1 MNLGALPGRHA
12 RLRPDH
18 VAVVFED
25 RRLTWRQLDRRV
37 NQVAN
42 AFNALG
48 VRHGDRVATVVLNRL
63 ELLEVYWAVAKL
75 GAVLVPL
82 SPLLR
87 GPGLV
92 TLLRDAGATL
102 AVVGAAH
109 AAAVD
114 EILGELPDLR
124 PERCLLVDDHAGDL
138 PAGWAR
144 YGDSTGAA
152 SPDPPPAVEIADD
165 DPYNIIYSS
174 GTTGLPKGIVHT
186 HRIRALYAYVHATA
200 FRMTPASV
208 TLHAGSLVFNGAFV
222 TLLSSLMLGAT
233 YVLQP
238 GFDPA
243 AFVAAVRRERVT
255 HVMMVPSQIVALLRS
270 PAFSPEALA
279 SLEMLCTVGAPLHQE
294 PKAELARALPG
305 RFYELY
311 GLTEGFVTI
320 LDRDDYPRKPA
331 SVGAPIPFSEMRI
344 VGADGRDLPPGE
356 VGEIVGNGPL
366 LMAGYWRR
374 PDLTAQVIKDGWLHS
389 GDLGYRDDDGF
400 LYLVDR
406 QKDLIISGGVNVYPR
421 DIEEVVAQHPGVRE
435 VAVFGVP
442 SERWGETP
450 VAAVIL
456 RESGAAD
463 AETLVAWTNERVAA
477 RYQRLSA
484 VVILDDFPRN
494 VAGKTLKRELRER
507 HAASAARAAPRPA
520 SD

>member
-1 MNLGALPGRHA
+1 MNLGTLPGRHA

-18 VAVVFED
+18 LAVVFEGQ
-25 RRLTWRQLDRRV
+25 RLTWRQLDRRV
-37 NQVAN
+37 NQAAN
-42 AFNALG
+42 AFHALG
-48 VRHGDRVATVVLNRL
+48 VRHGDRVATVLPNRL

-75 GAVLVPL
+75 GAVVVPL

-87 GPGLV
+87 GPGLA

-102 AVVGAAH
+102 AIVDGAH
-109 AAAVD
+109 AAALGEV
-114 EILGELPDLR
+114 LGELPDLR
-124 PERCLLVDDHAGDL
+124 SERCLLVGNPPGDP

-144 YGDSTGAA
+144 YAGLTAAA
-152 SPDPPPAVEIADD
+152 SAEPPPPVHLAED

-186 HRIRALYAYVHATA
+186 HRIRAMYGFLLSTAY
-200 FRMTPASV
+200 RMTPESV
-208 TLHAGSLVFNGAFV
+208 VLHAGSLVFNGAFA
-222 TLLSSLMLGAT
+222 TLLPALLLGAT
-233 YVLQP
+233 YVVQP

-294 PKAELARALPG
+294 PKEELARALPG
-305 RFYELY
+305 RFHELY
-311 GLTEGFVTI
+311 GLTEGFMTF
-320 LDRDDYPRKPA
+320 LDRYDYSRKPA
-331 SVGAPIPFSEMRI
+331 SVGVPIPFSEMRI

-366 LMAGYWRR
+366 LMAGYWGR
-374 PDLTAQVIKDGWLHS
+374 PDLTAQVIRDGWLHS
-389 GDLGYRDDDGF
+389 GDLGYRDEDGF

-421 DIEEVVAQHPGVRE
+421 DIEEVAAQHPAVRE
-435 VAVFGVP
+435 VAVFGVA

-456 RESGAAD
+456 RQPDAAD
-463 AETLVAWTNERVAA
+463 PDGLRDWVNERVAA

-507 HAASAARAAPRPA
+507 HAGGRVL
-520 SD
+520 

>member
-1 MNLGALPGRHA
+1 VNLGTLPGRHA

-18 VAVVFED
+18 LAVVFED
-25 RRLTWRQLDRRV
+25 RRQTWRELDGRV

-42 AFNALG
+42 ALRARG
-48 VRHGDRVATVVLNRL
+48 VRAGDRVATVLLNRL
-63 ELLEVYWAVAKL
+63 ELLEVYWAAAKL

-87 GPGLV
+87 GSGLA

-102 AVVGAAH
+102 AVVDAAH
-109 AAAVD
+109 AAALAVV
-114 EILGELPDLR
+114 LGELPDLR
-124 PERCLLVDDHAGDL
+124 PERCLLVGDHAGD
-138 PAGWAR
+138 PPGGWAR
-144 YGDSTGAA
+144 YAGLTAAA
-152 SPDPPPAVEIADD
+152 SPDPPPAVEIGDD

-186 HRIRALYAYVHATA
+186 HRIRALYGLLFGTA
-200 FRMTPASV
+200 FRMTPESV
-208 TLHAGSLVFNGAFV
+208 VLHAGSLVFNGAFV
-222 TLLSSLMLGAT
+222 TLMSALLLGAT

-270 PAFSPEALA
+270 PSFSPEALT

-311 GLTEGFVTI
+311 GLTEGFVTV

-331 SVGAPIPFSEMRI
+331 SVGVPIPFSEMRI
-344 VGADGRDLPPGE
+344 VGAHGQDLPPGE
-356 VGEIVGNGPL
+356 VGEIVGRGPL
-366 LMAGYWRR
+366 LMPGYWRR
-374 PDLTAQVIKDGWLHS
+374 PDLTAQAIKDGWLHS
-389 GDLGYRDDDGF
+389 GDLGYRDEDGF

-406 QKDLIISGGVNVYPR
+406 QKDLIISGGVNIYPR

-442 SERWGETP
+442 SARWGETP
-450 VAAVIL
+450 VAAVIP
-456 RESGAAD
+456 RAPGAVD
-463 AETLVAWTNERVAA
+463 AETLVKWANERVAA

-484 VVILDDFPRN
+484 VIVLDDFPRN

-507 HAASAARAAPRPA
+507 YAAGRVL
-520 SD
+520 